1 MKFLYASLLLI
12 SMIPARAEIITNTM
26 PCGETKTV
34 TKHLMEKFNEAP
46 IILGIASDIA
56 NSVMSLWINPQTKSW
71 TILATKSDISC
82 VIGVGKDFTILV
94 NQGNII

>member
-1 MKFLYASLLLI
+1 MKFLYASLLVTLL
-12 SMIPARAEIITNTM
+12 IPASAETITNTM
-26 PCGETKTV
+26 PCGETKVV

-46 IILGIASDIA
+46 IILGVASDAA

-82 VIGVGKDFTILV
+82 VIGVGNDFTILTK
-94 NQGNII
+94 QGNII